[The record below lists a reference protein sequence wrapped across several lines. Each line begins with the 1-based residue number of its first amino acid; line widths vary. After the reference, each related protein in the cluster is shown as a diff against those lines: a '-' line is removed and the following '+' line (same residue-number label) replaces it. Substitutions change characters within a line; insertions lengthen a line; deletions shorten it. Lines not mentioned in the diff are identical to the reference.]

1 MSERVIHWMRTS
13 PVAVPVLVFLLSL
26 PAVTVRL
33 YASDEI
39 EYFAY
44 LRSVWFDRDLSFD
57 NEYHYFYD
65 RGVGRGARFEQAF
78 LETSTATG
86 LRVNLAP
93 VGTAIMWAPFYAVAD
108 VGVRAAR
115 QLGSHV
121 PVDGFSRPYIA
132 AVTYGS
138 AVYGFLAVLLSMA
151 AVRRIVGGGT
161 GPVAAVW
168 IGTPLVFYMY
178 IAPGFSHACSACA
191 VAAFVVAWLHVR
203 ERWSLGGVVALGAL
217 AALMGMVRE
226 QDVFVAIGPAVD
238 YLLSTIR
245 VVRDRPGAVGSRV
258 IWALSGVVT
267 AAVCALPQAAAY
279 EVLYGHLG
287 PSPIVAHKMTW
298 TAPYAWKVLA
308 SPQNGLF
315 FWTPLALPALLGLVW
330 LASGW
335 VRAPE
340 RRGAP
345 PDAWIGALCLLMVL
359 TQIYVCGSFAT
370 WMGAGSFGQRR
381 LVGLT
386 VFWAVG
392 LAALVRA
399 LAAGWRQWALAAVVT
414 LCVWW
419 NLGLIV
425 QFGTGLMDRQAMDP
439 PVNAYH
445 NFVSI
450 PRMLPTLAYRY
461 VFDRGS
467 FYQTRML
474 PTP

>member
-1 MSERVIHWMRTS
+1 
-13 PVAVPVLVFLLSL
+13 
-26 PAVTVRL
+26 
-33 YASDEI
+33 
-39 EYFAY
+39 
-44 LRSVWFDRDLSFD
+44 
-57 NEYHYFYD
+57 
-65 RGVGRGARFEQAF
+65 
-78 LETSTATG
+78 
-86 LRVNLAP
+86 
-93 VGTAIMWAPFYAVAD
+93 
-108 VGVRAAR
+108 
-115 QLGSHV
+115 
-121 PVDGFSRPYIA
+121 
-132 AVTYGS
+132 
-138 AVYGFLAVLLSMA
+138 
-151 AVRRIVGGGT
+151 
-161 GPVAAVW
+161 
-168 IGTPLVFYMY
+168 
-178 IAPGFSHACSACA
+178 
-191 VAAFVVAWLHVR
+191 
-203 ERWSLGGVVALGAL
+203 
-217 AALMGMVRE
+217 
-226 QDVFVAIGPAVD
+226 
-238 YLLSTIR
+238 
-245 VVRDRPGAVGSRV
+245 
-258 IWALSGVVT
+258 
-267 AAVCALPQAAAY
+267 LPQAVAY

-308 SPQNGLF
+308 SPHNGLF
-315 FWTPLALPALLGLVW
+315 FWTPLALPALLGLVG
-330 LASGW
+330 LALGW
-335 VRAPE
+335 VRAPL
-340 RRGAP
+340 RRDVP

-399 LAAGWRQWALAAVVT
+399 LAAGWRQWTLAAVVT